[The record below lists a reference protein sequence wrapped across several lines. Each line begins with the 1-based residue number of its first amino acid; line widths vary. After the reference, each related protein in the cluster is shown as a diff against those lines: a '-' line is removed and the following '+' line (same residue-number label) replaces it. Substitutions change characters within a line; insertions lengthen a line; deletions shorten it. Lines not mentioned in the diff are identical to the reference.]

1 MKRWRTSLVWL
12 IIGGAAAAL
21 LVYSFIPEPVAA
33 DLAQVTRGALVV
45 TVDEDGK
52 TRVRDKYVV
61 SAPLGGKMQRIAL
74 RAGDPVKA
82 GQTILASI
90 VPTEPKLLDDRDRAE
105 IEARVDVAQSALQ
118 LAQTKLS
125 RAKVAHE
132 DSVDD
137 AKRMRELFTRQ
148 GASEDELQNALTAER
163 IAAVDLRSAEAGVQT
178 AHHEVKLAKAAL
190 TRIKPRSPGETDPWR
205 LDVPAPI
212 DGQVFRLFEE
222 SAAVVTPGQKL
233 VEVGDPRNLEV
244 EVDVLSADAVQIRR
258 GAMAQLVQWGGTKPL
273 QAQVRV
279 VEPSGFLK
287 ISALG
292 VEEQRVNVILDLLD
306 PLEQRRELGDGYRVE
321 ARIVI
326 WEADDV
332 LKAPAGAFFRRGADW
347 ATFAV
352 IEDKAQLRTVQL
364 GRTNGVETEV
374 LGGLE
379 AGDTLILHPSD
390 KIGAGVRVT
399 PR

>member
-12 IIGGAAAAL
+12 VIGSAALAL

-33 DLAQVTRGALVV
+33 DLARVARGPLVV

-61 SAPLGGKMQRIAL
+61 SAPLGGRMERIVL

-90 VPTEPKLLDDRDRAE
+90 EPTDPKLLDDRDRSE
-105 IEARVDVAQSALQ
+105 IDARVDVAKSSLE
-118 LAQTKLS
+118 LAKTKLT

-132 DSVDD
+132 DAVGDVE
-137 AKRMRELFTRQ
+137 RLRVLFSRQ
-148 GASEDELQNALTAER
+148 GASEDEYQNSLTSER
-163 IAAVDLRSAEAGVQT
+163 LAAVDLGSAEVGLKT
-178 AHHEVKLAKAAL
+178 AEAEVKLAKAAL
-190 TRIKPRSPGETDPWR
+190 TRTKPRSPGETDPWR
-205 LDVPAPI
+205 LDVPSPI
-212 DGQVFRLFEE
+212 DGQVFRLFQE

-233 VEVGDPRNLEV
+233 IEVGDPRNLEV
-244 EVDVLSADAVQIRR
+244 EVDVLSSDAVQIRR
-258 GAMAQLVQWGGTKPL
+258 GARAQLVQWGGSKPL
-273 QAQVRV
+273 DAEVRV
-279 VEPSGFLK
+279 IEPSGFLK

-292 VEEQRVNVILDLLD
+292 VEEQRVNVILDLRN
-306 PLEQRRELGDGYRVE
+306 PLEERRKLGDGYRVE
-321 ARIVI
+321 ARIVV

-347 ATFAV
+347 ATFIV
-352 IEDKAQLRTVQL
+352 VEEKAQLRTVQL

-374 LGGLE
+374 LGGLD

-390 KIGAGVRVT
+390 KIGEGVRVV